1 MSYLK
6 GLPID
11 TLKID
16 KSFIDN
22 ISTDSASK
30 IITESIVL
38 MAKKLGYSTV
48 AEGVETVEQL
58 EYLKSISCDLIQGF
72 YLGKP
77 MDEQGI
83 EELLLRII

>member
-1 MSYLK
+1 MAYLK

-22 ISTDSASK
+22 ISSDTASK
-30 IITESIVL
+30 IITESIVV

-48 AEGVETVEQL
+48 AEGVETAEQL

-77 MDEQGI
+77 MD
-83 EELLLRII
+83 